1 MPGEFAPEQDDPF
14 LKEKANKK
22 LKMGSYRIHLD
33 SQLEALRKVKKAKDF
48 AKAVKADDAEIP
60 VQLWNDRIRLE
71 GIPMERWD
79 AALNG
84 LRKMDHRWFMQG
96 LVQDCV
102 MFMTSRHGLSW
113 GILPRKRD
121 GVLT

>member
-1 MPGEFAPEQDDPF
+1 LSPCWAPGEFAPEQDDLF

-22 LKMGSYRIHLD
+22 LKMGSYGIHID
-33 SQLEALRKVKKAKDF
+33 SQLEALRKVKEAKEF

-60 VQLWNDRIRLE
+60 FHLWNDRIRLE
-71 GIPMERWD
+71 GIPKKRWD

-84 LRKMDHRWFMQG
+84 LRKMGHCWFMRG

-102 MFMTSRHGLSW
+102 MFMRSTHDMS
-113 GILPRKRD
+113 
-121 GVLT
+121 